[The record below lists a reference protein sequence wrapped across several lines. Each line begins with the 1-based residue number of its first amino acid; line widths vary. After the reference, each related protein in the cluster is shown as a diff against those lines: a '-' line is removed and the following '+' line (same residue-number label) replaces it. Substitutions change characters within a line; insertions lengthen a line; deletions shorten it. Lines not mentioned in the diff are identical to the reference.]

1 MSILLSLSKVRYSLS
16 QAKKNVA
23 RNGLMSVASLFTIT
37 CCLLILG
44 LFTIITLNVNSF
56 TEQIKDQCEIQL
68 FINVGTSDERITE
81 LGDEILA
88 DDNVKEIVLYTRE
101 EMYEY
106 AMNDI
111 FEGREGLMDTY
122 TEEDNPF
129 SDSYKITLRDITK
142 SKETAAKLGQLNDVE
157 HVENKQD
164 VTNMV
169 ISISDAVRHLSIIIM
184 LILLIISVVIIS
196 NTVRLTVFN
205 RRKEINIMKYIG
217 ATDRFIRT
225 PFIIEGVLIGFFG
238 ALIAFGLI
246 SWAYIALSNAFVHSE
261 FNVVELVKYS
271 GIAPILCGLFL
282 FFGCFIGI
290 LGSSLSM
297 KKYLNV

>member
-1 MSILLSLSKVRYSLS
+1 MLRLSKIRYSLS
-16 QAKKNVA
+16 QAKKNVI

-44 LFTIITLNVNSF
+44 LFTIITLNVNSM

-68 FINVGTSDERITE
+68 FINIGTSDERITE

-88 DDNVKEIVLYTRE
+88 DENVKEISLYTRE

-142 SKETAAKLGQLNDVE
+142 TQETAQKLEQLNDVE

-169 ISISDAVRHLSIIIM
+169 ISISRAVRNVSIVIM

-225 PFIIEGVLIGFFG
+225 PFIIEGMLIGFFG

-246 SWAYIALSNAFVHSE
+246 SWGYIALSKAFIASE
-261 FNVVELVKYS
+261 FNALELVGYS

-297 KKYLNV
+297 RKYLNV

>member
-1 MSILLSLSKVRYSLS
+1 
-16 QAKKNVA
+16 
-23 RNGLMSVASLFTIT
+23 MSVASLFTIT

-44 LFTIITLNVNSF
+44 LFTIITINVNSF
-56 TEQIKDQCEIQL
+56 TQQIKDQCEIQL
-68 FINVGTSDERITE
+68 YINLGTSDERITA

-88 DDNVKEIVLYTRE
+88 NDNVKEISLYTRE
-101 EMYEY
+101 QMYEY

-111 FEGREGLMDTY
+111 FDGKEVLMDTY

-129 SDSYKITLRDITK
+129 SDSYKITLRDIAKTE
-142 SKETAAKLGQLNDVE
+142 ETANELSQLADVE

-164 VTNMV
+164 LTNIV
-169 ISISDAVRHLSIIIM
+169 ISASDAVKQVSLIIM
-184 LILLIISVVIIS
+184 LILLLISIVIIS

-225 PFIIEGVLIGFFG
+225 PFIIEGALIGFFG
-238 ALIAFGLI
+238 ALISFGLI
-246 SWAYIALSNAFVHSE
+246 SWGYIVIFSKFTASSFD
-261 FNVVELVKYS
+261 VVELVSYS
-271 GIAPILCGLFL
+271 NIAPILCALFL

-290 LGSSLSM
+290 FGSVLSM
-297 KKYLNV
+297 RKHLDV

>member
-1 MSILLSLSKVRYSLS
+1 MLRLSKIRYSLS
-16 QAKKNVA
+16 QAKKNVI

-44 LFTIITLNVNSF
+44 LFTIITLNVNSM

-68 FINVGTSDERITE
+68 FINIGTSDERITE

-88 DDNVKEIVLYTRE
+88 DENVKEISLYTRE

-142 SKETAAKLGQLNDVE
+142 TQETAQKLEQLNDVD

-169 ISISDAVRHLSIIIM
+169 ISISKAVKNVSIVIM

-225 PFIIEGVLIGFFG
+225 PFIIEGMLIGFFG

-246 SWAYIALSNAFVHSE
+246 SWGYIALSKAFIASE
-261 FNVVELVKYS
+261 FNALELVGYS

-282 FFGCFIGI
+282 VFGCFIGI

-297 KKYLNV
+297 RKYLNV

>member
-1 MSILLSLSKVRYSLS
+1 MLRLSKIRYSLS
-16 QAKKNVA
+16 QAKKNVI

-44 LFTIITLNVNSF
+44 LFTIITLNVNSM

-68 FINVGTSDERITE
+68 FINIGTSDERITE

-88 DDNVKEIVLYTRE
+88 DENVKEISLYTRE

-122 TEEDNPF
+122 TEDDNPF

-142 SKETAAKLGQLNDVE
+142 TQETAQKLEQLNDVE

-169 ISISDAVRHLSIIIM
+169 ISISRAVRNVSIVIM

-225 PFIIEGVLIGFFG
+225 PFIIEGMLIGFFG

-246 SWAYIALSNAFVHSE
+246 SWGYIALSKAFMASE
-261 FNVVELVKYS
+261 FNALELIGYS

-297 KKYLNV
+297 RKYLNV

>member
-1 MSILLSLSKVRYSLS
+1 MLRLSKIRYSLS
-16 QAKKNVA
+16 QAKKNVI

-44 LFTIITLNVNSF
+44 LFTIITLNVNSM

-68 FINVGTSDERITE
+68 FINIGTSDERITE
-81 LGDEILA
+81 LGDEILS
-88 DDNVKEIVLYTRE
+88 DENVKEISLYTRE

-111 FEGREGLMDTY
+111 FEGRESLMDTY

-142 SKETAAKLGQLNDVE
+142 TQETAQKLEQLNDVE

-169 ISISDAVRHLSIIIM
+169 ISISRAVRNVSIVIM

-225 PFIIEGVLIGFFG
+225 PFIIEGMLIGFLG

-246 SWAYIALSNAFVHSE
+246 SWGYIALSKAFVASE
-261 FNVVELVKYS
+261 FNALEIVGYS
-271 GIAPILCGLFL
+271 GIAPILGGLFL

-297 KKYLNV
+297 RKYLNV

>member
-1 MSILLSLSKVRYSLS
+1 MRLEVSILLNPSKLRYSIS
-16 QAKKNVA
+16 QAKKNVV

-44 LFTIITLNVNSF
+44 LFTTLTLNVNYW
-56 TEQIKDQCEIQL
+56 TEQVKDQCEIQL
-68 FINVGTSDERITE
+68 YINVGTSEERVTQ

-88 DDNVKEIVLYTRE
+88 NENVKEISLYTRE
-101 EMYEY
+101 EMYQY

-111 FEGREGLMDTY
+111 FEGKEGLMDTY
-122 TEEDNPF
+122 TDEDNPF

-142 SKETAAKLGQLNDVE
+142 TKETAEQLAQLADVE

-164 VTNMV
+164 VTNIV
-169 ISISDAVRHLSIIIM
+169 ISVSNAVRHLSIIIM
-184 LILLIISVVIIS
+184 VILLIISVVIIS

-225 PFIIEGVLIGFFG
+225 PFVIEGIMIGFFG
-238 ALIAFGLI
+238 ALISFGLI
-246 SWAYIALSNAFVHSE
+246 SWGYIAISYVIVHSIYDV
-261 FNVVELVKYS
+261 FDLV
-271 GIAPILCGLFL
+271 
-282 FFGCFIGI
+282 
-290 LGSSLSM
+290 
-297 KKYLNV
+297 